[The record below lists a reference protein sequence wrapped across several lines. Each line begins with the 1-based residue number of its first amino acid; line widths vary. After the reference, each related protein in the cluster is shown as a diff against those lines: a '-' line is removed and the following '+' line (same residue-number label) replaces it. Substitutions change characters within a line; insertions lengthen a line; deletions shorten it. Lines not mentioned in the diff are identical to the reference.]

1 MDVPSGGAKMKRL
14 YKSQRNKII
23 AGVCGGIAEY
33 LDVDPVLIRL
43 VAVLFFFTGGA
54 TLIAYIIGMIIMP
67 HQPSQGPI
75 TIDPS
80 RPEGAASIPDLQAGG
95 DGKTGS
101 LIIGVIMIVFGL
113 HFFLRN
119 IPFFHPYY
127 WWFWDMGWK
136 FFWPSALILAGLFV
150 ILRGSRK

>member
-1 MDVPSGGAKMKRL
+1 LSPFFSF
-14 YKSQRNKII
+14 SQ
-23 AGVCGGIAEY
+23 AE
-33 LDVDPVLIRL
+33 
-43 VAVLFFFTGGA
+43 
-54 TLIAYIIGMIIMP
+54 
-67 HQPSQGPI
+67 PSQGPI

-113 HFFLRN
+113 HFLLRN